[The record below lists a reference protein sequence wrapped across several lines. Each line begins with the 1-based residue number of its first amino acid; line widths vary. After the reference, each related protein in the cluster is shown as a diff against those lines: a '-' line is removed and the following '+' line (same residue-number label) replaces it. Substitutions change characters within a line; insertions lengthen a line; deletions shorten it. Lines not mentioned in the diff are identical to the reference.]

1 MRLITIFVTGI
12 LTLAACSQTLPAETA
27 APVACAAELENVT
40 DATQLFEHLEIGIH
54 ASIYRADRPMAKR
67 YLAEAEVCESQGLI
81 TSHQHAALLLNY
93 SNAFES

>member
-1 MRLITIFVTGI
+1 M
-12 LTLAACSQTLPAETA
+12 
-27 APVACAAELENVT
+27 T

-54 ASIYRADRPMAKR
+54 ASIYRADRLMAKR

-81 TSHQHAALLLNY
+81 TSRQHAALLLNY